1 MGAVLLTQNQNQPTP
16 SAMPFFDPDDA
27 RALQTEN
34 LETDAELDLHGQR
47 KEAALARL
55 AESLSLHGA
64 LGTQKLTIL
73 FGKASPTSGE
83 TLFQPIGR
91 FLKAELAAGRIV
103 RAMPALEGGGWVV
116 RLRENGDDTT
126 RH

>member
-1 MGAVLLTQNQNQPTP
+1 
-16 SAMPFFDPDDA
+16 MPFFDPDDA

-34 LETDAELDLHGQR
+34 LETDAELDLSGL
-47 KEAALARL
+47 KKDAALVRL
-55 AESLSLHGA
+55 AESVGLHRA

-73 FGKASPTSGE
+73 FDKASATSGE

-116 RLRENGDDTT
+116 RLRNEVDDAT